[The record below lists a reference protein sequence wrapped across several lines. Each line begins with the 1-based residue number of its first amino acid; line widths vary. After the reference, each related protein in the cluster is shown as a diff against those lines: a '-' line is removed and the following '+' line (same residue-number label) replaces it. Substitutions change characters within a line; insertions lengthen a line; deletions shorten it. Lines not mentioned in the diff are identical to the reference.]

1 MNIMKPVRLLFYAI
15 PGIVALIILF
25 PLITKTEIPFS
36 AVTPNDTIEFELTKF
51 HIEAS
56 SLGGIDRTTIKK
68 TEVLK
73 IQNDGSVTY
82 SIVSADSQEE
92 KSFKIDSERI
102 LLLAGLIKETG
113 FIHIP
118 EDNFD
123 IKEGVEKYV
132 KTALKVTLNQK
143 DIRISWPDQEAT
155 DEFIPPIITMVE
167 SELQGII
174 DEI

>member
-1 MNIMKPVRLLFYAI
+1 MIKPTRLLFYAI

-25 PLITKTEIPFS
+25 PLIVKTEIPFS
-36 AVTPNDTIEFELTKF
+36 AVTPNDTIEFEMTRF
-51 HIEAS
+51 HIKAL
-56 SLGGIDRTTIKK
+56 SLGVDRTTIEK

-82 SIVSADSQEE
+82 SIVSTDSQEE
-92 KSFKIDSERI
+92 KNFKIDAKRM

-118 EDNFD
+118 EDNFN
-123 IKEGVEKYV
+123 IKEDVEKYM
-132 KTALKVTLNQK
+132 KTILKVTLNQK

-167 SELQGII
+167 TELQNII
-174 DEI
+174 DES

>member
-1 MNIMKPVRLLFYAI
+1 MNIMKPARLLFYAI
-15 PGIVALIILF
+15 PGIISLIILF

-36 AVTPNDTIEFELTKF
+36 AVTSYDTIEFELTRF
-51 HIEAS
+51 HIDAS
-56 SLGGIDRTTIKK
+56 PFDVINRITIEK
-68 TEVLK
+68 TELLK

-82 SIVSADSQEE
+82 SVVSADLQEE
-92 KSFKIDSERI
+92 KSIKIDSDRM
-102 LLLAGLIKETG
+102 LFLAGLIKETG

-118 EDNFD
+118 EDNFN
-123 IKEGVEKYV
+123 IKEDVEKYV
-132 KTALKVTLNQK
+132 KTTLKVTLNQK

-167 SELQGII
+167 AELQGII